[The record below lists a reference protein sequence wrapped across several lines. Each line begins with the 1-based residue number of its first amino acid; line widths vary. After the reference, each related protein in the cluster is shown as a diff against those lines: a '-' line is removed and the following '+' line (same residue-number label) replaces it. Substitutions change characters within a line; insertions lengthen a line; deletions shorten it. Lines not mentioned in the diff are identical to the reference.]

1 MRRGLKSS
9 LVRLAPL
16 IARRRAASHL
26 GAALINPAL
35 SRILKSTFP
44 RLYGA
49 NWINQLAPLTENA
62 IRDIIETAVN
72 FFRAGVNP
80 KNWPQIKSAV
90 AAQLPEY
97 PSILIS
103 KVLSFISG
111 IGPEIPGDY
120 AYLTTGS
127 YSLSDQIKQSLGLIK
142 SATQSAAYE
151 AQDKV
156 KRGGAAVVQS
166 AISAQNSLPWYMR
179 PRTLL
184 ILGGLGVGMFYI
196 AQAQG
201 ILGAIIPRR
210 SYRSNPVKRTA
221 KERLKAEKLYK
232 EFHARKPRARRS
244 IPAIDTGELV
254 RLGTALEL
262 GYESDKWTG
271 KKEDY
276 LHEFGKGVNLY
287 ATADGKTLILNGGS
301 MCVKDT
307 GINN

>member
-26 GAALINPAL
+26 GASLINPAL
-35 SRILKSTFP
+35 SRILNQTFP
-44 RLYGA
+44 RLYGS
-49 NWINQLAPLTENA
+49 NWIQQLAPLTENS

-72 FFRAGVNP
+72 FYRAGVSP
-80 KNWPQIKSAV
+80 KNWAQIKNAV
-90 AAQLPEY
+90 AAKLPEY
-97 PSILIS
+97 PSLSIS
-103 KVLSFISG
+103 RVLSFVSG

-120 AYLTTGS
+120 SYLTKGS
-127 YSLSDQIKQSLGLIK
+127 YSLSDQIKQSLGLVK
-142 SATQSAAYE
+142 AATKSAAYE
-151 AQDKV
+151 AQDKL
-156 KRGGAAVVQS
+156 KRGGAAVVSS
-166 AISAQNSLPWYMR
+166 AIDAQNMLPWYMQ

-184 ILGGLGVGMFYI
+184 ILGGLGIGMFYI

-201 ILGAIIPRR
+201 ILGAVIPRR
-210 SYRSNPVKRTA
+210 SYRQNPVKKTA
-221 KERLKAEKLYK
+221 KERAAAEKLYS
-232 EFHARKPRARRS
+232 EFHARKPRKRRS
-244 IPAIDTGELV
+244 IPKIDTKELV

-271 KKEDY
+271 KKESY
-276 LHEFGKGVNLY
+276 LHEFGENVNLY